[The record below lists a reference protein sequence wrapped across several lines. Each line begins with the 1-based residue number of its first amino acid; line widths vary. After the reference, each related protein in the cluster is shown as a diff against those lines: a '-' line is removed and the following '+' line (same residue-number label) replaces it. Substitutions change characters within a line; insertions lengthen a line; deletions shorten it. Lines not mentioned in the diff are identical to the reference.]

1 MKQNVQITEKFNQHL
16 AKIFSRKIIMDLAR
30 NGESGYLNEILLNSG
45 FVKFLGSDFKLI
57 DIFDAVYK
65 YLSKTYRN
73 EYIYKNVIANKILLG
88 RHSLNTSFMMTEFR
102 VGSCKADVAIFNGTS
117 NVYEIK
123 TELDSLER
131 LANQIAEYQKFFD
144 KVQIITAPN
153 QTNKISKSV
162 GPSIGILELTPR
174 NTIKTI
180 QQAKSG
186 KKRVSP
192 ETIFD
197 SLRKSEYL
205 SIIGKHYGPIPKVPN
220 TQIYKECRAIF
231 SKISPELAH
240 DSMVTLLKQRGNS
253 HGLKNFIESV
263 PYSLK
268 AIALNSCLKEKEAI
282 SFINKLNSSYPYLYS
297 NAA

>member
-1 MKQNVQITEKFNQHL
+1 MKQNIQITEKFKQHL
-16 AKIFSRKIIMDLAR
+16 AKIFSRKVIIDLAR
-30 NGESGYLNEILLNSG
+30 NGESGYLNEILVNSG

-57 DIFDAVYK
+57 DIFDAVYN
-65 YLSKTYRN
+65 YLSKAYRS
-73 EYIYKNVIANKILLG
+73 EYIYKNAIANKILLG
-88 RHSLNTSFMMTEFR
+88 RHSLNTSFMLTEFR

-131 LANQIAEYQKFFD
+131 LAKQVAEYQNFFD
-144 KVQIITAPN
+144 KVQIITAPS

-162 GPSIGILELTPR
+162 EPSIGILELTPR

-205 SIIGKHYGPIPKVPN
+205 SIIEKHYGTIPKVPN
-220 TQIYKECRAIF
+220 TQIYKECKILF
-231 SKISPELAH
+231 NKISPELVH
-240 DSMVTLLKQRGNS
+240 DLMVPLLKQRGNS
-253 HGLKNFIESV
+253 QCLKHFIESV

-268 AIALNSCLKEKEAI
+268 AIALNSCLKESEAN

-297 NAA
+297 NVA